1 MNRRYSEL
9 ILLPTFEE
17 RFEYLRLDGRVG
29 ESTFGYDRYVN
40 QMLYHSD
47 FWDEIRNGIIIRDD
61 GMDLAMPGYPIIEHL
76 VVHHINPIT
85 LEDIEEMRPIVS
97 DPENLICVSLNTH
110 SAIHY
115 GNKNLLP
122 KLPIER
128 RPWDTC
134 PWRT

>member
-76 VVHHINPIT
+76 IVHHINPIT

-110 SAIHY
+110 NAIHY